1 MQNGTFFHQSY
12 LEYGFNMPKKILCIR
27 YVSSEPSLSTVEE
40 ENNRWR
46 NIHITEEWNEYT

>member
-1 MQNGTFFHQSY
+1 MVLICQ
-12 LEYGFNMPKKILCIR
+12 KKYCASDR

>member
-1 MQNGTFFHQSY
+1 MALSFHQSY